1 MDGGCRRKVDE
12 SESGGRDGSRESLP
26 LIGGLRVFIERRS
39 VARSAA
45 LAADRSVVAGPRS
58 AVAAQLTP
66 LPAMLR
72 RQPSTAIQLGHP
84 PDVRRS
90 SHDAGVPGVPL
101 AHAHK
106 EKYPTI
112 RTPEH
117 SVGYIK

>member
-26 LIGGLRVFIERRS
+26 LIGGLRIFIERRS

-45 LAADRSVVAGPRS
+45 LAGPRS